1 MAIEFLMGFFCK
13 NRVHGAL
20 MADAKAAVIMVG
32 DVVDFAA
39 IDIRPS
45 ECTVNYAQK
54 DLILSSNLCA
64 CAAE

>member
-1 MAIEFLMGFFCK
+1 
-13 NRVHGAL
+13 